1 MPIVLPTMSM
11 DVGRKKW
18 AVSETESEG
27 LGEQTYDH
35 VALFSLI
42 LVVSVWSS
50 GMIPASGAGGPGFK
64 PRNGPLLLHYHKHS
78 TSLLF
83 L

>member
-1 MPIVLPTMSM
+1 MPIVLPT
-11 DVGRKKW
+11 VLWFGRKKW
-18 AVSETESEG
+18 AV
-27 LGEQTYDH
+27 GERDVRGEVRRTTLNH
-35 VALFSLI
+35 VALFLLI